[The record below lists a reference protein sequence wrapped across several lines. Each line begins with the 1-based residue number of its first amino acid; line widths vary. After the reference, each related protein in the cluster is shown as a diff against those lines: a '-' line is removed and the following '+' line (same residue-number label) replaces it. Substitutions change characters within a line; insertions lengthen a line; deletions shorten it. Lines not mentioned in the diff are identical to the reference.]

1 MSKHAISNE
10 KESVGAIIKKF
21 MHVIGINH
29 RLCKWILP
37 CNLGKN
43 IIMAGLPYVG
53 IVYGCNIL
61 NALVAREAKGHIM
74 NMVYQLLVI
83 TFAMTL
89 LYHIL
94 DKAGNAMRDNIRY
107 RIKADISS
115 KAASL
120 DYQDLESQDSMQL
133 LTAALEGEKE
143 SGGIYWFSDKLGVL
157 IGDVASIFYAFVVLV
172 PILTQQQ
179 HLTGNGVMQILNSK
193 WIIYLIFLLNLFSMF
208 LFMWISKKGNKKQYE
223 IYEESLDAIRKDDYF
238 YREILS
244 KYATG
249 KEIRLYALKDLLLR
263 DMTKVWDE
271 KCNIQDRKLDI
282 QEKIRIRYL
291 IVQALLLVISYT
303 VIGVRGVNGMITGA
317 EVVKYVSALT
327 ALGGACQYMVDHFET
342 VLLNMQYLHHYYEY
356 LQLPNRK
363 QTGGK
368 PTADLPPQDLVIT
381 FEDVSFK
388 YPGGKKDSLEH
399 VNLTF
404 HYGEKIALVGDNG
417 AGKTTMIQLLLG
429 IYPPT
434 EGEIKVN
441 GYTLDEYYPGELA
454 RVVGILQQQIHIY
467 ATSVIC
473 NMLRNLPKNERDYDR
488 CWKALSLC
496 GLEEKIQSF
505 PNGLNTLMTRE
516 FEQDGQIFSIG
527 ENQKLGIAGML
538 AQDKD
543 IYIFDEPTSAL
554 DPISEY
560 KMIQNI
566 FCNLKDKTVLLISH
580 RLSFAAKA
588 DRIIVLQD
596 GIIWECGSHN
606 ELLKDNGIYAQMW
619 KKQASNYI

>member
-1 MSKHAISNE
+1 MKIIHEFYNQHIKALEEISTRFEEFISSNE
-10 KESVGAIIKKF
+10 RLLKSIVTILSISFMVMWDEPILLVFLIIPFLIRAFTGKKSNEVKYQRNMKEQEERRIIDFVKRSFYLRDYAKEVRIDNIAVVLKEYFHKSIERIKFLYESNNKELAVLSCIQLFCDELFTLVIPMIYAVYKTVVQRTMLIGDCFVVINSMTICTDAIIE
-21 MHVIGINH
+21 MVA
-29 RLCKWILP
+29 IL
-37 CNLGKN
+37 
-43 IIMAGLPYVG
+43 
-53 IVYGCNIL
+53 
-61 NALVAREAKGHIM
+61 
-74 NMVYQLLVI
+74 
-83 TFAMTL
+83 
-89 LYHIL
+89 
-94 DKAGNAMRDNIRY
+94 
-107 RIKADISS
+107 
-115 KAASL
+115 L
-120 DYQDLESQDSMQL
+120 DYQR
-133 LTAALEGEKE
+133 
-143 SGGIYWFSDKLGVL
+143 I
-157 IGDVASIFYAFVVLV
+157 
-172 PILTQQQ
+172 
-179 HLTGNGVMQILNSK
+179 
-193 WIIYLIFLLNLFSMF
+193 NLFIENLI
-208 LFMWISKKGNKKQYE
+208 LF
-223 IYEESLDAIRKDDYF
+223 
-238 YREILS
+238 LS
-244 KYATG
+244 KEKTIKHG
-249 KEIRLYALKDLLLR
+249 KRKIKEIQSVEFSHVSFGYTPQRMVLKDLSFY
-263 DMTKVWDE
+263 
-271 KCNIQDRKLDI
+271 IQK
-282 QEKIRIRYL
+282 
-291 IVQALLLVISYT
+291 
-303 VIGVRGVNGMITGA
+303 
-317 EVVKYVSALT
+317 
-327 ALGGACQYMVDHFET
+327 
-342 VLLNMQYLHHYYEY
+342 
-356 LQLPNRK
+356 
-363 QTGGK
+363 
-368 PTADLPPQDLVIT
+368 
-381 FEDVSFK
+381 
-388 YPGGKKDSLEH
+388 
-399 VNLTF
+399 
-404 HYGEKIALVGDNG
+404 GEKIALVGDNG

>member
-1 MSKHAISNE
+1 
-10 KESVGAIIKKF
+10 
-21 MHVIGINH
+21 
-29 RLCKWILP
+29 
-37 CNLGKN
+37 
-43 IIMAGLPYVG
+43 
-53 IVYGCNIL
+53 
-61 NALVAREAKGHIM
+61 
-74 NMVYQLLVI
+74 MV
-83 TFAMTL
+83 
-89 LYHIL
+89 
-94 DKAGNAMRDNIRY
+94 
-107 RIKADISS
+107 
-115 KAASL
+115 
-120 DYQDLESQDSMQL
+120 
-133 LTAALEGEKE
+133 
-143 SGGIYWFSDKLGVL
+143 
-157 IGDVASIFYAFVVLV
+157 
-172 PILTQQQ
+172 
-179 HLTGNGVMQILNSK
+179 
-193 WIIYLIFLLNLFSMF
+193 
-208 LFMWISKKGNKKQYE
+208 
-223 IYEESLDAIRKDDYF
+223 
-238 YREILS
+238 
-244 KYATG
+244 
-249 KEIRLYALKDLLLR
+249 LKDLSFY
-263 DMTKVWDE
+263 
-271 KCNIQDRKLDI
+271 IQK
-282 QEKIRIRYL
+282 
-291 IVQALLLVISYT
+291 
-303 VIGVRGVNGMITGA
+303 
-317 EVVKYVSALT
+317 
-327 ALGGACQYMVDHFET
+327 
-342 VLLNMQYLHHYYEY
+342 
-356 LQLPNRK
+356 
-363 QTGGK
+363 
-368 PTADLPPQDLVIT
+368 
-381 FEDVSFK
+381 
-388 YPGGKKDSLEH
+388 
-399 VNLTF
+399 
-404 HYGEKIALVGDNG
+404 GEKIALVGDNG

>member
-1 MSKHAISNE
+1 MMKIIKNNLYLFREICHADPWRIPYSFFNAVFCGVFQVFFYVYIIKYIINNIFLFQNFEEIVRIILVGIAICILSTAISSHYNAIYSYVSNQKIYEYLFNCVKEKADSIPLEEYDNPQFYNQHIKALEEISTRFEEFISSNE
-10 KESVGAIIKKF
+10 RLLKSIVTILSISFMVMWDEPILLVFLIIPFLIRAFTGKKSNEVKYQRNMKEQEERRIIDFVKRSFYLRDYAKEVRIDNIAVVLKEYFHKSIERIKFLYESNNKELAVLSCIQLFCDELFTLVIPMIYAVYKTVVQRTMLIGDCFVVINSMTICTDAIIE
-21 MHVIGINH
+21 MVA
-29 RLCKWILP
+29 IL
-37 CNLGKN
+37 
-43 IIMAGLPYVG
+43 
-53 IVYGCNIL
+53 
-61 NALVAREAKGHIM
+61 
-74 NMVYQLLVI
+74 
-83 TFAMTL
+83 
-89 LYHIL
+89 
-94 DKAGNAMRDNIRY
+94 
-107 RIKADISS
+107 
-115 KAASL
+115 L
-120 DYQDLESQDSMQL
+120 DYQR
-133 LTAALEGEKE
+133 
-143 SGGIYWFSDKLGVL
+143 I
-157 IGDVASIFYAFVVLV
+157 
-172 PILTQQQ
+172 
-179 HLTGNGVMQILNSK
+179 
-193 WIIYLIFLLNLFSMF
+193 NLFIENLI
-208 LFMWISKKGNKKQYE
+208 LF
-223 IYEESLDAIRKDDYF
+223 
-238 YREILS
+238 LS
-244 KYATG
+244 KEKTIKHG
-249 KEIRLYALKDLLLR
+249 KRKIKEIQSVEFSHVSFGYTPQRMVLKDLSFY
-263 DMTKVWDE
+263 
-271 KCNIQDRKLDI
+271 IQK
-282 QEKIRIRYL
+282 
-291 IVQALLLVISYT
+291 
-303 VIGVRGVNGMITGA
+303 
-317 EVVKYVSALT
+317 
-327 ALGGACQYMVDHFET
+327 
-342 VLLNMQYLHHYYEY
+342 
-356 LQLPNRK
+356 
-363 QTGGK
+363 
-368 PTADLPPQDLVIT
+368 
-381 FEDVSFK
+381 
-388 YPGGKKDSLEH
+388 
-399 VNLTF
+399 
-404 HYGEKIALVGDNG
+404 GEKIALVGDNG